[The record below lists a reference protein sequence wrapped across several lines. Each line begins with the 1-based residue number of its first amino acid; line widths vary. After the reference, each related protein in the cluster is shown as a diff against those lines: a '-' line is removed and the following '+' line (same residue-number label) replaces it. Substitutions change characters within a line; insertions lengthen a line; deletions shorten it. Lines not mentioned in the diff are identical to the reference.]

1 MTGLPVTTA
10 LAYPDYRHLVFR
22 DEPTPAPEPSV
33 LALAVAGLL
42 AVAFRK
48 RAAAQARPQL
58 GEDVAGSTQRHGVGC
73 EGSGLPA
80 RAARDPPRHDLQR
93 EAQS

>member
-48 RAAAQARPQL
+48 RAAP
-58 GEDVAGSTQRHGVGC
+58 
-73 EGSGLPA
+73 
-80 RAARDPPRHDLQR
+80 
-93 EAQS
+93 